1 MTTTLHLI
9 RHGEV
14 ESRYHRV
21 FAGGRVDMDLSPRG
35 HEQAQALAQWLRHH
49 PLDAVVASPMKRVQQ
64 TLAPLNGHFTGSHQI
79 MDGLRE
85 VDFGDWTGFGWAE
98 LQERFGVSAF
108 DWLDH
113 LEAGSI
119 PNGESAAALRARVEP
134 CLREVLRT
142 HAGRNVA
149 VFCHGG
155 VVRMMLSILL
165 ELPMP
170 KLASFDI
177 DYCSVTQVK
186 IVPARGN
193 RTEVHLLNFAPWR
206 DLR

>member
-14 ESRYHRV
+14 EARYHHV

-35 HEQAQALAQWLRHH
+35 HQQARALAEWLRHH
-49 PLDAVVASPMKRVQQ
+49 QLDAVVASPMKRVQQ
-64 TLAPLNGHFTGSHQI
+64 TLAPLIGHFTGAPHV
-79 MDGLRE
+79 MEGLRE
-85 VDFGDWTGFGWAE
+85 VDFGDWTGHGWRE
-98 LQERFGVSAF
+98 MQDRFGVSAY

-113 LEAGSI
+113 LEAGAI
-119 PNGESAAALRARVEP
+119 PQGESAVELRARVEP
-134 CLREVLRT
+134 CLREVLRLHT
-142 HAGRNVA
+142 GRSVA
-149 VFCHGG
+149 IYCHGG
-155 VVRMMLSILL
+155 IVRMLLSILL
-165 ELPMP
+165 ELPIP

-186 IVPARGN
+186 IVPARGH

-206 DLR
+206 DLQ